1 MIKSFREYITEVKD
15 DNVTF
20 SFGRFNP
27 PTTGHEKLCNA
38 VAKAARGG
46 KYFIYASQSTDAKK
60 NPLNYIAKIKWMRK
74 MYPKHARAIILDKK
88 IRNVFDICVSLYN
101 KGYRNV
107 TMVVGSDR
115 IPEFKALISKYNSK
129 KAKHGFYD
137 FTKISVVSAGDRDPD
152 AEGVEGM
159 SASKMRA
166 AAASNNFDQ
175 FQLGIPI
182 GFKDA
187 QKLFNDVRKGMGL
200 SESNKFRRNIKFKS
214 LNAERDAYVTGLLYS
229 IGDNVLMKDVAESGK
244 ITVLGSNYVIVEGV
258 NSGNIYRKWIF
269 DIEVPANG
277 T

>member
-38 VAKAARGG
+38 VGRVSKGD
-46 KYFIYASQSTDAKK
+46 KYFIYASQSSDAKK
-60 NPLNYIAKIKWMRK
+60 NPLEYTTKIKWMRK

-88 IRNVFDICVSLYN
+88 IRNVFDICVSLYD

-115 IPEFKALISKYNSK
+115 IQEFEALIAKYNGK
-129 KAKHGFYD
+129 EARHGFYD

-166 AAASNNFDQ
+166 AAVSNNFEQ
-175 FQLGIPI
+175 FQLGIPK

-200 SESNKFRRNIKFKS
+200 SESKKFRRNITFKPDP
-214 LNAERDAYVTGLLYS
+214 ERDAYITGSLYNV
-229 IGDNVLMKDVAESGK
+229 GDNVAMKNVTEDGN
-244 ITVLGSNYVIVEGV
+244 ITLLGPNYVIVEGNV
-258 NSGNIYRKWIF
+258 SSKKYRKWIS
-269 DIEVPANG
+269 DIRIILNG
-277 T
+277 